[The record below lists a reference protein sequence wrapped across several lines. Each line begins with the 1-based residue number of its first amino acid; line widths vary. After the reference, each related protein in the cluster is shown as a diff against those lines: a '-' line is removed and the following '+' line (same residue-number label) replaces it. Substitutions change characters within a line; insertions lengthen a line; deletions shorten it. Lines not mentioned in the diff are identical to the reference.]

1 MRYLLPAALLLCLSL
16 TLQSCLPLLAAAG
29 AGAAGGYYVGKHY
42 NVKVHSPVEV
52 EKRDD

>member
-42 NVKVHSPVEV
+42 NVKVHSLVEV

>member
-1 MRYLLPAALLLCLSL
+1 MGYLLPAVLILLSL

-42 NVKVHSPVEV
+42 NVKVQPPVEV
-52 EKRDD
+52 EKKDD